1 VFDFNDYCLDTYAFI
16 LETWPW
22 VRVSETIHRMLA
34 HSAEVI
40 VINGNRGLLRMGEHG
55 NESMHSVQRKTRDF
69 GARKSNLVRGDTDT
83 FR

>member
-1 VFDFNDYCLDTYAFI
+1 
-16 LETWPW
+16 
-22 VRVSETIHRMLA
+22 MLA

-40 VINGNRGLLRMGEHG
+40 VLHGNRGLMRMGEHG

-69 GARKSNLVRGDTDT
+69 GARKSSLVRGDTDT